1 MKTTAV
7 FLDRDGVINV
17 AIRGRWVDHVDDF
30 ELYPYT
36 VDAIKLLNDCDI
48 PVFVVT
54 NQSGVARGT
63 LPHAQYYAMTAKM
76 LTLFEQAGVKITRIY
91 ECLHAKDG
99 SVDCPCRKPKTGMI
113 DNALR
118 EYDIEP
124 GRMWF
129 VGDMA
134 TDIEMAH
141 RANLTAIMVQSG
153 LCNDEE
159 MAKAIEST
167 KDYGKD
173 LYVDL
178 DLFKAC
184 QRIRASLDQ
193 GSTS

>member
-1 MKTTAV
+1 MKTTAA

-17 AIRGRWVDHVDDF
+17 AIRGRWVDHADDF

-36 VDAIKLLNDCDI
+36 TDAIKLLNDHDI

-63 LPHAQYYAMTAKM
+63 LSHAQYYAMTAKM
-76 LTLFEQAGVKITRIY
+76 LTAFEQAGVKITRIY

-99 SVDCPCRKPKTGMI
+99 SVNCPCRKPKTGMI
-113 DNALR
+113 DNAMR
-118 EYDIEP
+118 EYQLEP
-124 GRMWF
+124 GKMWF

-134 TDIEMAH
+134 TDIEMAY
-141 RANLTAIMVQSG
+141 RANLTPIMVQSG

-159 MAKAIEST
+159 MARALEIT
-167 KDYGKD
+167 KELGKD
-173 LYVDL
+173 LYVDT
-178 DLFKAC
+178 DLYKAC
-184 QRIRASLDQ
+184 QRIICSLSP